1 MENSHVLPGLLER
14 RARVAGEI
22 EAAEDKARRLHAD
35 LAALDAV
42 IRQFDP
48 DYPVDAIAAK
58 RPRGP
63 ATPPGGPDIG
73 RTVLGILRDAGGPMT
88 VAAVTDRVLL
98 LRGLDAATGAVRA
111 VVEGS
116 AGRALRHQREKG
128 GVRSPAKA
136 GRAVLW
142 ELAG

>member
-1 MENSHVLPGLLER
+1 MTDLVLAGLVKR
-14 RARVAGEI
+14 RAQIAGEI
-22 EAAEDKARRLHAD
+22 DAAQSRTNQLHAD
-35 LAALDAV
+35 LAALDLV

-48 DYPVDAIAAK
+48 GYPVDAIAAK

-73 RTVLGILRDAGGPMT
+73 RTVLGILREAGGPLT

-98 LRGLDAATGAVRA
+98 LRGLDAASGAVRA
-111 VVEGS
+111 AVEGS
-116 AGRALRHQREKG
+116 AGRALRHLRDKG
-128 GVRSPAKA
+128 TVRNPAKA
-136 GRAVLW
+136 GRSVLW